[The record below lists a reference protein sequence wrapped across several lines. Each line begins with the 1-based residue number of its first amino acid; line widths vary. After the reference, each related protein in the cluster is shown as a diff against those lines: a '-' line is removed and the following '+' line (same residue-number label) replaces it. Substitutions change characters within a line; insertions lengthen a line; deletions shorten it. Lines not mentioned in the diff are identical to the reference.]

1 MTKPPLRRRR
11 MPVSLMVRL
20 KSDTPPQVLGSNINE
35 ILWTQDFGFFM
46 KRIAVEIIAT
56 TVATMGSAQAA
67 PTTFTFDSS
76 VKGQTS
82 IVKSLDGI
90 NLTIGNFQS
99 GPKAGAD
106 GDGLA
111 VYCVAIVGVWGPCDQ
126 GFAGGFQPYTAFD
139 MTFDQPVKLLSY
151 NISFEGDAADS
162 SSTYQQGAL
171 QSIQVNNTGTG
182 LKLFNNQFLAAA
194 NVPIAVSSVDPNGYG
209 LLQINAFTVEKVD
222 VPGPLPLAGAAA
234 AFSWSR
240 RLRSRISRTARV

>member
-1 MTKPPLRRRR
+1 
-11 MPVSLMVRL
+11 
-20 KSDTPPQVLGSNINE
+20 
-35 ILWTQDFGFFM
+35 M
-46 KRIAVEIIAT
+46 KRIGVVIAAT

-90 NLTIGNFQS
+90 NLTINNFLT

-111 VYCVAIVGVWGPCDQ
+111 VYCVSNALPYSTCTDF
-126 GFAGGFQPYTAFD
+126 FAGFQPYVSLA

-151 NISFEGDAADS
+151 NVSYETGSADS
-162 SSTYQQGAL
+162 STTYQQGAL
-171 QSIQVNNTGTG
+171 QSIQVNNTATG
-182 LKLFNNQFLAAA
+182 SKLFNNQFLAAA
-194 NVPIAVSSVDPNGYG
+194 NVPIAVSSVDPSGDG

>member
-1 MTKPPLRRRR
+1 
-11 MPVSLMVRL
+11 
-20 KSDTPPQVLGSNINE
+20 
-35 ILWTQDFGFFM
+35 M
-46 KRIAVEIIAT
+46 KRIAVVIAAT

-111 VYCVAIVGVWGPCDQ
+111 VYCVAIVDDWYPCDQ
-126 GFAGGFQPYTAFD
+126 GFAGAFQPYTTFD

-151 NISFEGDAADS
+151 NISFENAADS
-162 SSTYQQGAL
+162 STIYQQVSL

-194 NVPIAVSSVDPNGYG
+194 NVPIAVSSIDPDGYG

-240 RLRSRISRTARV
+240 RLRGRISRTARV